1 MNQLK
6 RFVLWK
12 DEIEGIRITVWAEIR
27 DGSLTVSGQ
36 DLGKRLEDLF
46 GEGEYEYFYS
56 FDRENTA
63 RLIALLTDGGP
74 DLKGELIQRFSGNE
88 GCARLRQFC
97 EENDLTYSFYSC

>member
-36 DLGKRLEDLF
+36 ELGKR
-46 GEGEYEYFYS
+46 
-56 FDRENTA
+56 
-63 RLIALLTDGGP
+63 
-74 DLKGELIQRFSGNE
+74 
-88 GCARLRQFC
+88 
-97 EENDLTYSFYSC
+97 